1 MRKLIVVVGLM
12 LFAFAAAQAQVDLAL
27 GAGTVSGKS
36 ASSAGPDFSPENIAG
51 GTYLNFSGDF
61 IFWHNLGA
69 GGEVAWRA
77 TQDQYAGG
85 IVPFRPIFYDF
96 YGVFAPKLAKRIGV
110 ELKAGI
116 GSESLHFYTGNYTCG
131 NLGCS
136 NYQSS
141 NHFMGV
147 FGGGIK
153 LYATDNFF
161 IRPEVEVYLVHNNFE
176 FSGPRA
182 TRYGVSIGYTFG
194 GK

>member
-1 MRKLIVVVGLM
+1 MRKVIVMTALLCLGM
-12 LFAFAAAQAQVDLAL
+12 LAAQAQVDLAF
-27 GAGTVSGKS
+27 GAGSLKGST
-36 ASSAGPDFSPENIAG
+36 SSSLNFSPENIAS

-77 TQDQYAGG
+77 SQAQYAGG
-85 IVPFRPIFYDF
+85 IVPYRPIFYNF

-110 ELKAGI
+110 EAKAGI
-116 GSESLHFYTGNYTCG
+116 GAETIHFYTGSYN
-131 NLGCS
+131 CS
-136 NYQSS
+136 NFGGCTNYQGS

-147 FGGGIK
+147 LGGGIK

-161 IRPEVEVYLVHNNFE
+161 IRPEVEMYLVHNNFE

-194 GK
+194 EH